1 MQESGG
7 SGLNLLRRFLVGRY
21 GPDQL
26 GFVLVILSFLLSLF
40 GQLFRW
46 TPLLLLS
53 WLVLFFAFYR
63 IFSHKIEVRRK
74 ENEKLMVLWYTV
86 SQRFQKQKA
95 RRADKRTHRYYH
107 CPQCRQMLRV
117 PKGRGKIKIT
127 CPKCGTQFIKKA

>member
-1 MQESGG
+1 M
-7 SGLNLLRRFLVGRY
+7 NLLRRFLVGRY

-74 ENEKLMVLWYTV
+74 ENEKLMALWYTV

>member
-1 MQESGG
+1 M
-7 SGLNLLRRFLVGRY
+7 NLLRRFLVGRY